1 VKIYF
6 LRATVDNKLPMVA
19 CMAVTA
25 REAWTDERL
34 DDLKENVNQR
44 FDEVDK
50 RFDRLEGE
58 MGERF
63 DKVDK
68 RFAKLEGEMREGFE
82 MVDKRFEKVDGET
95 KAGFAELHARFDSM
109 QQTIIL
115 CFTGM
120 TASIVASVIGA
131 VLLR

>member
-1 VKIYF
+1 
-6 LRATVDNKLPMVA
+6 MVA
-19 CMAVTA
+19 CVAVMA

-34 DDLKENVNQR
+34 DDLKENVKQRFDVVDRR

-50 RFDRLEGE
+50 RFD
-58 MGERF
+58 
-63 DKVDK
+63 KVDK
-68 RFAKLEGEMREGFE
+68 RF
-82 MVDKRFEKVDGET
+82 DKIEAET

-109 QQTIIL
+109 QQTIII

-120 TASIVASVIGA
+120 TATIVASVVGA